1 MKRFLPFL
9 LFVFT
14 FFGTKQ
20 SQAGSTC
27 NWGSR
32 IPYFLTWDS
41 CASKLSKNKG
51 MLNGYIAFNYAKS
64 SCFKYQWTVN
74 GNNVT
79 TNRAMTFMPSTNGKY
94 SVCVKVTDTCNGC
107 DTTFCSSMGI
117 SCLGSTTS
125 SKCNWGARN
134 PYFYSDDSCYYVV
147 AKNKGM
153 LNGYIGFNSSIS
165 GCMKYQ
171 WTVDGKA
178 ISTGNVMHFM
188 PTANG
193 TYSVCVKVTDT
204 CKGCDTTYCVS
215 HAISCF
221 GSSTSKCNWKSR
233 NPYFLS
239 WDSCGSANSKNKGM
253 IYGYMAFSY
262 AKATCFKYQ
271 WTINGNN
278 VTTNKAM
285 TYMPSANGKYAV
297 CVKVTDTCSGCD
309 TTFCSYIGITCLSSN
324 SATCNWQSRNPYFL
338 HWDSCGT
345 KGVNNGKIY
354 GYIYFNYAKMGCFK
368 YQWTIDGKNITT
380 NRSMTNMPSANG
392 KYAVCVKVTDTC
404 SGCDTTFCA
413 YVGITCLKSNTSKCD
428 WKSRNAYFFAWDS
441 CGAKVTS
448 HKSMINGY
456 IAFNYAKS
464 GCFKYQ
470 WTVNGNKIA
479 TTRPLQCWATA
490 NGTYSVCVKVT
501 DTCMGCDTTY
511 CGTVTINC
519 LGTSNSKC
527 NWSSRKPYFIAYDSC
542 YATSANKGKIYG
554 FVYFNYT
561 KSGCFKY
568 QWTVNG
574 TNVSNDWAME
584 FATRYNGTYSV
595 CLKVSD
601 TCMGCDTSFCRSI
614 VISCLSSST
623 SKCNWQSRNPYFM
636 TWDSCKSAIK
646 NDKIYGYVGFNYAKS
661 SCFKYQWSV
670 NDTIVSTAR
679 YFNYQVYANGN
690 YKMCVKIVDT
700 CNNCDTLF
708 CNTLTVKC
716 FGTTNV
722 NKMESNQLAVYPN
735 PTTGVINILGVNS
748 SVNYI
753 LRDINGRVLINDLL
767 SENKID
773 ISEFQQGVYLLSIQ
787 KDSIWI
793 NTKIIRN

>member
-1 MKRFLPFL
+1 
-9 LFVFT
+9 
-14 FFGTKQ
+14 
-20 SQAGSTC
+20 
-27 NWGSR
+27 
-32 IPYFLTWDS
+32 
-41 CASKLSKNKG
+41 
-51 MLNGYIAFNYAKS
+51 
-64 SCFKYQWTVN
+64 
-74 GNNVT
+74 
-79 TNRAMTFMPSTNGKY
+79 
-94 SVCVKVTDTCNGC
+94 
-107 DTTFCSSMGI
+107 MG
-117 SCLGSTTS
+117 
-125 SKCNWGARN
+125 
-134 PYFYSDDSCYYVV
+134 
-147 AKNKGM
+147 
-153 LNGYIGFNSSIS
+153 
-165 GCMKYQ
+165 
-171 WTVDGKA
+171 
-178 ISTGNVMHFM
+178 
-188 PTANG
+188 
-193 TYSVCVKVTDT
+193 
-204 CKGCDTTYCVS
+204 
-215 HAISCF
+215 
-221 GSSTSKCNWKSR
+221 
-233 NPYFLS
+233 
-239 WDSCGSANSKNKGM
+239 
-253 IYGYMAFSY
+253 
-262 AKATCFKYQ
+262 
-271 WTINGNN
+271 
-278 VTTNKAM
+278 
-285 TYMPSANGKYAV
+285 
-297 CVKVTDTCSGCD
+297 
-309 TTFCSYIGITCLSSN
+309 
-324 SATCNWQSRNPYFL
+324 
-338 HWDSCGT
+338 
-345 KGVNNGKIY
+345 
-354 GYIYFNYAKMGCFK
+354 
-368 YQWTIDGKNITT
+368 
-380 NRSMTNMPSANG
+380 
-392 KYAVCVKVTDTC
+392 
-404 SGCDTTFCA
+404 
-413 YVGITCLKSNTSKCD
+413 SNTSKCD

-574 TNVSNDWAME
+574 TNVGNDWAME

-601 TCMGCDTSFCRSI
+601 TCMGCDTTFCRSI

-722 NKMESNQLAVYPN
+722 NKMVSNQLAVYPN

-748 SVNYI
+748 SANYI

-773 ISEFQQGVYLLSIQ
+773 ISEFQQGVYFLSIQ
-787 KDSIWI
+787 KDGIWI